1 MSKYQANLLGRKLEG
16 QRQMI
21 KYSEIVKFETKII
34 SAGVQL
40 PDNNIFACTIG
51 WPTIQQNT
59 G

>member
-1 MSKYQANLLGRKLEG
+1 
-16 QRQMI
+16 MI
-21 KYSEIVKFETKII
+21 KHSEIVKFETKII